1 MPSLQKIRLAV
12 VMLAV
17 FLPALYTQAAPPVVG
32 GCDVFPASNP
42 WNLDVSSA
50 PLDPNSA
57 NYIANINA
65 QGDDSDNNLHA
76 DFGSDPTYG
85 IPFEVVNGIA
95 DVPINFDEDAYEDE
109 SDPGPMPIP
118 GNARVEGTDD
128 GDGDRHVLVID
139 SSDCKLYELY
149 SATPNARPATSW
161 TVFSSAIWDL
171 NSPIVQQRPLGWTSA
186 DAAGLPIFPGLAR
199 CEEANS
205 GTINHAFRFTV
216 EETRNEYIYPASH
229 EASDQSGA
237 NYPPMGLRVRLKANY
252 DLSNVTGQALAIAE
266 ALKKYGMMLAD
277 NGSNWYISGEAN
289 PTCWDDNDEDGNDD
303 DLNQLKDIPGIAF
316 EVVSIVSPKA
326 ASPVQ
331 HYYTT
336 PTALVSWDGVTW
348 ATGYEIQV
356 SKNKN
361 FTGTL
366 ADEDDTLTPN
376 QSTYTTVPLDNG
388 TYYWRVR
395 AFGGS
400 SSWST
405 TESFVVSSS

>member
-1 MPSLQKIRLAV
+1 MPSLLKIRLAV
-12 VMLAV
+12 VILAV
-17 FLPALYTQAAPPVVG
+17 FLPALYTQAAPPVIA
-32 GCDVFPASNP
+32 GCEIFPASNP
-42 WNLDVSSA
+42 WNLDVTSA
-50 PLDPNSA
+50 PVDPNSA

-65 QGDDSDNNLHA
+65 HGGDELHP

-85 IPFEVVNGIA
+85 IPYITVTNAEPDLPVT
-95 DVPINFDEDAYEDE
+95 FDFDDE
-109 SDPGPMPIP
+109 SDPGPYPIP
-118 GNARVEGTDD
+118 LDAPIEGGEDS
-128 GDGDRHVLVID
+128 DGDRHILAINTD
-139 SSDCKLYELY
+139 TCTLYELY
-149 SATPNARPATSW
+149 YAYPQATPSPSW
-161 TVFSSAIWDL
+161 SAGSGAIWDL
-171 NSPIVQQRPLGWTSA
+171 NSALVQQRPLGWTSA
-186 DAAGLPIFPGLAR
+186 DAAGLPILPGLAR
-199 CEEANS
+199 CDEANS
-205 GTINHAFRFTV
+205 GIINHAFRFTV
-216 EETRNEYIYPASH
+216 NETQEKYIYPASH
-229 EASDQSGA
+229 LTFGNTSA
-237 NYPPMGLRVRLKANY
+237 NYPPMGLRFRLKADF
-252 DLSNVTGQALAIAE
+252 DLSGFTGQALAIAN